1 MANGQPVVSSGRFEK
16 AFDGRWKPSRGC
28 FRGGS
33 VCKFRGG
40 SVCKTRP
47 RSTKRRIAA
56 DLDLIPSRLAQA
68 STAFLISSGSRM
80 AKTSAVFFP
89 IRGRPSFFF
98 RITLLDDMRKLYYKI
113 KAAAQGSEMPS
124 AT

>member
-1 MANGQPVVSSGRFEK
+1 VWAMLAPAAWPLVH
-16 AFDGRWKPSRGC
+16 SR
-28 FRGGS
+28 S
-33 VCKFRGG
+33 
-40 SVCKTRP
+40 RP

-89 IRGRPSFFF
+89 IRGRPSFLF
-98 RITLLDDMRKLYYKI
+98 RITLLDDMRELYYKI